1 LLAPRKGGSYGARD
15 RAGADGSAALRSVE
29 KVRRAVKAP
38 RIVISATLI
47 LLAAGCA
54 NKKGDIDLEGQGIN
68 AVRSACPIVGVP
80 AETGDVTSF
89 NPATST
95 DASAIDVVA
104 DMTHVRGACNDLGEQ
119 NIVTTVTFDVQ
130 ARRSD
135 TSGPRDVTLPYF
147 ITIVR
152 GGNAV
157 VAKRIGN
164 VAVHFDAGQA
174 RAQTSG
180 QATATIARA
189 AATLP
194 QNVRDRLLRKRK
206 AGNEDAAI
214 DPLAQPDV
222 KAAVAKATFEALVGF
237 QLTEA
242 QLKYN
247 ATR

>member
-1 LLAPRKGGSYGARD
+1 
-15 RAGADGSAALRSVE
+15 
-29 KVRRAVKAP
+29 VKAP
-38 RIVISATLI
+38 KIVISAALI

-54 NKKGDIDLEGQGIN
+54 GKKGDIDIEGQGIN
-68 AVRSACPIVGVP
+68 AVRTACPIVGVP
-80 AETGDVTSF
+80 AGTGDVTLF

-104 DMTHVRGACNDLGEQ
+104 DITHVRGACNDTAGAT
-119 NIVTTVTFDVQ
+119 IVSTVTFDVQ

-135 TSGPRDVTLPYF
+135 TSGARDVTLPYF

-164 VAVHFDAGQA
+164 IAVHFDAGQA
-174 RAQTSG
+174 RTQTSG
-180 QATATIARA
+180 QATASISRA

-194 QNVRDRLLRKRK
+194 QDVRDRLLRKRK

-214 DPLAQPDV
+214 DPLAQPEIRS
-222 KAAVAKATFEALVGF
+222 AVAKATFEALVGF
-237 QLTEA
+237 QLTEP